1 MGKMSVSAHNRQM
14 RLPAALAAAVLLTVL
29 PASPALAERT
39 VTITGGGWGHG
50 IGMSQ
55 YGAYG
60 RALNGASAPQI
71 IEHYYSGAR
80 VSDVS
85 LPANLRVG
93 LLPNYGSTTGSIS
106 FGSAPGGGA
115 GDLVIKVQGTKRRI
129 AKGGPDDN
137 WKVEAGPTGG
147 FRLFKNGNQ
156 IRKDGNSVF
165 GSASQPLVL
174 KFAPLGS
181 LLEVTGKSSKYAYGK
196 AEIGS
201 YSSSS
206 CSTGYC
212 ARLVL
217 ALSMQKYLY
226 GLGEVPSSWP
236 GAVLRTQAIAGRT
249 YAYEKITRL
258 GQNRYPCGCAVYDS
272 TIDQAYIGDSKRTGS
287 GSYWADWKAA
297 VDDTD
302 SQVILH
308 NGAPIQA
315 LYSSSSGG
323 HTEDNENV
331 WGGTPLPYLRGVPD
345 GADKAGGANPNHT
358 WTVEMPFSTFSSKLN
373 AAYGTGEL
381 KEFELLK
388 PFGVSGRVIVPVGE
402 QSGARIVGAIK
413 TARASGWSLRSAL
426 GLKDS
431 LFRVDL
437 GYEVAKRF
445 KPRYNSLDGAPGEP
459 TSGAYKVPRR
469 SSDPQGTAQDFS
481 KGRMTY
487 SRAENKV
494 VWQWGRVLKAYD
506 AKRREKGPLGMPTSD
521 IWGPGS
527 HLGANYRGGRIV
539 WSEGNGAWPI
549 LGSFEDAFLR
559 VGGIEGSL
567 GFPTGPRQVRSEWPN
582 GGRRQRFEDGT
593 LYLPGRTTGV
603 FALWGAVD
611 ERYRKIGEAASPCGY
626 PTSDAVAS
634 EDTLK
639 ANFQNGV
646 IAWRSSGGV
655 EVNCG

>member
-1 MGKMSVSAHNRQM
+1 M
-14 RLPAALAAAVLLTVL
+14 RLPAALAVAVLLTIL

-60 RALNGASAPQI
+60 RALNGKTAPQI

-80 VSDVS
+80 VSDVA
-85 LPANLRVG
+85 LPGKIRVG
-93 LLPNYGSTTGSIS
+93 LLPNYGSTTDTIS
-106 FGSAPGGGA
+106 FGSASGSGA
-115 GDLVIKVQGTKRRI
+115 GELIVKVSGATRKI
-129 AKGGPDDN
+129 AKGGPDDK

-147 FRLFKNGNQ
+147 FRVFKNGDQ

-165 GSASQPLVL
+165 GSASEPLLL

-181 LLEVTGKSSKYAYGK
+181 LLEVTGKASKYAYGK
-196 AEIGS
+196 AEISS

-217 ALSMQKYLY
+217 ALSIQKYLY

-287 GSYWADWKAA
+287 GSYWFDWKAA

-302 SQVILH
+302 SQVILYD
-308 NGAPIQA
+308 GAPIQA

-323 HTEDNENV
+323 YTEHNENV

-345 GADKAGGANPNHT
+345 RADKAGGANPNYS
-358 WTVEMPFSTFSSKLN
+358 WTVEMPYSTFSSKLN

-381 KEFELLK
+381 KDFELLE
-388 PFGVSGRVIVPVGE
+388 PFGISGRVAVPEGE
-402 QSGARIVGAIK
+402 QSGARIVGAIT

-459 TSGAYKVPRR
+459 TSAPYKVPWR
-469 SSDPQGTAQDFS
+469 STDPQGKAQDFS
-481 KGRMTY
+481 RGRMTY

-494 VWQWGRVLKAYD
+494 VWQWGRVLKTYD
-506 AKRREKGPLGMPTSD
+506 KKWRERGPLGMPTSD

-539 WSEGNGAWPI
+539 WSQGNGAWAI
-549 LGSFEDAFLR
+549 LGAFEDASLR
-559 VGGIEGSL
+559 VGGVEGPL
-567 GFPTGPRQVRSEWPN
+567 AFPTGPRTIPSDWPD
-582 GGRRQRFEDGT
+582 GGRRQRFEHGT
-593 LYLPGRTTGV
+593 LYRPGGTNDV
-603 FALWGAVD
+603 FAVWGAVD
-611 ERYRKIGEAASPCGY
+611 ERYREIGEAASACGY
-626 PTSDAVAS
+626 PTADAEASDGSLRA
-634 EDTLK
+634 T
-639 ANFQNGV
+639 FQDGV
-646 IAWRSSGGV
+646 IVWRSSGGV